1 LSKKLSMGTVMPI
14 GGVQHSKVGSV
25 RTAALVPVSSRAG
38 LAVGGEHESCQVCY
52 DVTGRVVWASAA
64 FARWLDRPLNE
75 ITSQTVPALFG
86 AESWGTMQ
94 PLVAH
99 VLATSNPAGYMRLK
113 AVAGERERWVRV
125 QLFPWVAASG
135 EIIGVMDCEVAEHV
149 RETDSNEN
157 SAHERR
163 IETLVNNTPHPMTYL
178 DLNLRYVFANNIF
191 LERVARTREQVLG
204 RMYHEVRDPEVHE
217 LFAPMLKRA
226 LEGQR
231 ASLEWKPVY
240 TGGARRW
247 VRSEF
252 FPDFD
257 TDGTVKGIYVMATDI
272 HDLKL
277 AHERVRAMA
286 NTDALTGLPNRPAL
300 REELDARVTSHKP
313 EAKSFA
319 VLFIDLDAFKQF
331 NDSHGH
337 RFGDAVL
344 VRVARALESVMR
356 EQDLIGRLA
365 GDEFMALLNN
375 TDRAEAKRVANRIL
389 DQVGKIDSVETRS
402 VRVSASVGI
411 AVFPEDGTS
420 FDALF
425 RASDAAM
432 YKAKQNGKNRVWDLP
447 SAA

>member
-1 LSKKLSMGTVMPI
+1 MGTVMPI
-14 GGVQHSKVGSV
+14 SGIQHSKIGSV
-25 RTAALVPVSSRAG
+25 RTAALVAVSPHAG
-38 LAVGGEHESCQVCY
+38 LAVGGEHESCQFCY
-52 DVTGRVVWASAA
+52 DAEGCVAWASAA
-64 FARWLDRPLNE
+64 FARWLNRPLSE
-75 ITSQTVPALFG
+75 IVSQNIDALFG
-86 AESWGTMQ
+86 NASWITMR
-94 PLVAH
+94 PLVAQ
-99 VLATSNPAGYMRLK
+99 VLATSNPASYMRLK
-113 AVAGERERWVRV
+113 AVSGERERWVRV
-125 QLFPWVAASG
+125 QLFPWLNAAG

-149 RETDSNEN
+149 READSHEI

-178 DLNLRYVFANNIF
+178 DLDLCYVFANNIF
-191 LERVARTREQVLG
+191 LERIGRTREQVLG
-204 RMYHEVRDPEVHE
+204 RPYHEVRDKEVNE
-217 LFAPMLKRA
+217 LFAPMLRRA
-226 LEGQR
+226 LDGQR
-231 ASLEWKPVY
+231 ASLEWM
-240 TGGARRW
+240 GGSRRW
-247 VRSEF
+247 VRTEF

-300 REELDARVTSHKP
+300 REELDARVASHKP

-375 TDRAEAKRVANRIL
+375 TDRTEAKRVANRIL
-389 DQVGKIDSVETRS
+389 DQVGRIDFVENRS

-425 RASDAAM
+425 RASDSAM
-432 YKAKQNGKNRVWDLP
+432 YQAKQTGKNRVWDLP
-447 SAA
+447 TAA

>member
-1 LSKKLSMGTVMPI
+1 MPLI
-14 GGVQHSKVGSV
+14 GSPNSKVGAV
-25 RTAALVPVSSRAG
+25 RTAALVPMSPRAA
-38 LAVGGEHESCQVCY
+38 LASVGEQETCHACY
-52 DVTGRVVWASAA
+52 DAQGKIVWASAA
-64 FARWLDRPLNE
+64 FSRWMARGSTGVVCETIEN
-75 ITSQTVPALFG
+75 LFG
-86 AESWGTMQ
+86 AEAWATMS
-94 PLVAH
+94 PLIAQVISTA
-99 VLATSNPAGYMRLK
+99 NPAGYMRLK
-113 AVAGERERWVRV
+113 ALAGERERWVRV

-135 EIIGVMDCEVAEHV
+135 EVIGVMDCEVAEHI
-149 RETDSNEN
+149 RESDSND
-157 SAHERR
+157 SAAHERR

-178 DLNLRYVFANNIF
+178 DLNLRYVFANNVF
-191 LERVARTREQVLG
+191 LERVARTREEVLG
-204 RMYHEVRDPEVHE
+204 RLYHEVRDPEVLE

-240 TGGARRW
+240 TGGSRRW

-257 TDGTVKGIYVMATDI
+257 ADGTVKGIYVMATDI

-313 EAKSFA
+313 ESKSFA

-375 TDRAEAKRVANRIL
+375 TDRAEARRVANRIL
-389 DQVGKIDSVETRS
+389 EQISRIDKVEERA
-402 VRVSASVGI
+402 VHVSASVGI
-411 AVFPEDGTS
+411 AIYPEEGTS

-425 RASDAAM
+425 RASDSAM
-432 YKAKQNGKNRVWDLP
+432 YKAKQQGKNRVWDMP

>member
-1 LSKKLSMGTVMPI
+1 MGTVMPI
-14 GGVQHSKVGSV
+14 CGIQHSKIGSV
-25 RTAALVPVSSRAG
+25 RTAALVPISPRTG
-38 LAVGGEHESCQVCY
+38 PAVGGEPESCQFCY
-52 DVTGRVVWASAA
+52 DPTGRVVWASAA
-64 FARWLDRPLNE
+64 FARWLNRPADE
-75 ITSQTVPALFG
+75 ITSQYVNTILG
-86 AESWGTMQ
+86 DESWNTMQ
-94 PLVAH
+94 PLVAQ
-99 VLATSNPAGYMRLK
+99 VVATSNPASYMRLK
-113 AVAGERERWVRV
+113 AVSGERERWVRV
-125 QLFPWVAASG
+125 QLFPWLNAAG
-135 EIIGVMDCEVAEHV
+135 KIIGVMDCEVADHV
-149 RETDSNEN
+149 RETDSSES

-204 RMYHEVRDPEVHE
+204 RPYHEVRDPEVHA

-226 LEGQR
+226 LDGQR
-231 ASLEWKPVY
+231 ASLEWMPVY
-240 TGGARRW
+240 VGGARRW
-247 VRSEF
+247 VRTEF

-300 REELDARVTSHKP
+300 REELDARVLSHKP

-331 NDSHGH
+331 NDTHGH

-375 TDRAEAKRVANRIL
+375 TDRTEAKRVANRIL
-389 DQVGKIDSVETRS
+389 DQIGKIDAVESRH

-411 AVFPEDGTS
+411 AVFPEDGSS

-425 RASDAAM
+425 RASDSAM
-432 YKAKQNGKNRVWDLP
+432 YRAKQNGKNRVWDLP
-447 SAA
+447 TAA